1 MQHNDTAGNF
11 ALLTRN
17 ELEYLSDGLP
27 QLNTQKSKLNYKIR
41 KKIEFFEKVMLSL
54 LMMSGIRT
62 RVEGVTVLIIL
73 YG

>member
-17 ELEYLSDGLP
+17 ELAYLSDGLP
-27 QLNTQKSKLNYKIR
+27 QLTNTQKSNLNYKIR
-41 KKIEFFEKVMLSL
+41 KKIEFFEKVKLSL

-73 YG
+73 Y